1 MAESTRPRGAC
12 AYCGRE
18 MTRGGLSRHLAGCK
32 ERGAAIAAADAG
44 KGESGPQV
52 HLQVQDAWGGDYW
65 LHLEMQGSAP
75 LGELDHYLRA
85 IWLECCGHMSRFS
98 VGGWGG
104 EEFDMDEKAADVL
117 QPGVELTHIYDFGT
131 DSQTLIRVVA
141 VRQGKPLTRH
151 PITLMARNAP
161 PAVACQDCG
170 EPATR
175 LCLECPYDEQPGTLC
190 AAHARK
196 HRHRELGKLPLLN
209 SPRSGMCGYD
219 GPAKPPY

>member
-1 MAESTRPRGAC
+1 MAESTRTRGAC

-18 MTRGGLSRHLAGCK
+18 MTRGGLARHLVVCK
-32 ERGAAIAAADAG
+32 ERRAAIAAADARQ
-44 KGESGPQV
+44 GENEPQI

-65 LHLEMQGSAP
+65 LHLEMRGSAP
-75 LGELDHYLRA
+75 LGELDAYLRA

-104 EEFDMDEKAADVL
+104 EEFDMEERAAEVL
-117 QPGVELTHIYDFGT
+117 RPGVELTHIYDFGT
-131 DSQTLIRVVA
+131 SSETLIRVVA
-141 VRQGKPLTRH
+141 VRQGKPLTRQ

-175 LCLECPYDEQPGTLC
+175 LCPECPYDEQPGTLC
-190 AAHARK
+190 APHARK
-196 HRHRELGKLPLLN
+196 HRHRGFGKLPLLN
-209 SPRSGMCGYD
+209 SPRSGVCGYD
-219 GPAKPPY
+219 GPANPPY

>member
-1 MAESTRPRGAC
+1 MAESTRTRGAC

-18 MTRGGLSRHLAGCK
+18 MTRGGLARHLAGCK
-32 ERGAAIAAADAG
+32 ERRAAIAAADAG
-44 KGESGPQV
+44 KGESGPQI

-65 LHLEMQGSAP
+65 LHLEMRGSAP
-75 LGELDHYLRA
+75 LGDLDDYLRA
-85 IWLECCGHMSRFS
+85 IWLECCGHMSQFS

-104 EEFDMDEKAADVL
+104 EEFDMDEKAAGVL
-117 QPGVELTHIYDFGT
+117 RPGVELTHIYDFGT

-196 HRHRELGKLPLLN
+196 HRHRDAKLPLLN